1 VNPLVSTLD
10 RPRPKSAFFDS
21 EAAAR
26 AVSFFALLPHV
37 KGKWAGQPFVLEAWQ
52 RAVIEAAFG
61 WKVSKGGPRLYREVF
76 LEVPRKQGKSTMAA
90 GVAGIL
96 TFADREPGAEVYCLD
111 PATRILHADL
121 TWRPIGEAKEGQE
134 LLAFDEFPT
143 QHRAY
148 RKLRRSAVESVET
161 ITQPSYR
168 LRFTNG
174 REVIA
179 SAGHQWLGMK
189 WLRGELKGWYRTDE
203 LMVGSR
209 VRDLGEPW
217 DSHENWRRGYLAGI
231 YDGEGSIFRSLQGDR
246 PGFRI
251 GFGQLPGLVLDQTRQ
266 LLEEEGFNPSVTA
279 DHHKGSSG
287 VQTFNLSGAYNC
299 LRFLGQVRPVRL
311 LENAPRLWE
320 GKGAN
325 QGMGRAVVESIE
337 FLGDREVMA
346 MGTSTRTL
354 FAEGLF
360 SHNSLAVDREQAGIV
375 FNVLR
380 EMVEASP
387 ELAKR
392 SESFRR
398 SIVVPK
404 TRASYK
410 VLSADVPSKH
420 GLNASGYVVD
430 EVHAHPNRELIDVIA
445 TSTGSREQPLGFLI
459 TTAGVHDET
468 SIGWEKHHYTEQVAS
483 GIVEDPSFLGVIYA
497 AESTDDWTS
506 EETWEKANP
515 GLGVTVSREYLRRE
529 CEKAKAIPAYEN
541 TFKRLHL
548 NLWTAQF
555 TRWLPLD
562 AWDASAGM
570 VDAEKLAGETC
581 YAGVHLASAS
591 DVASLVL
598 LFPRGESYDVVPFFW
613 VPEDAMK
620 RTTGVPYLEWARQG
634 FITVTEG
641 PTTDYAAIRAKLDE
655 LARTYQLEEIGHH
668 PWNAVQFM
676 NELADAGMEVTPVRP
691 GYGTLTAPTKE
702 LLSLILDRKLRHGG
716 NPVLRY
722 MADNAAVMTDADG
735 NIKLAQDKSTGN
747 ISGISALVMA
757 LDRAI
762 RNQES
767 EPSIILI

>member
-1 VNPLVSTLD
+1 MGEPLVSTLN
-10 RPRPKSAFFDS
+10 RPRPRAAYFDA
-21 EAAAR
+21 EAASKATR
-26 AVSFFALLPHV
+26 FFELLPHV
-37 KGKWAGQPFVLEAWQ
+37 KGKWAGQPFVLEPWQ
-52 RAVIEAAFG
+52 RIVIEAAFG

-96 TFADREPGAEVYCLD
+96 TFADREPGAEVY
-111 PATRILHADL
+111 
-121 TWRPIGEAKEGQE
+121 
-134 LLAFDEFPT
+134 
-143 QHRAY
+143 
-148 RKLRRSAVESVET
+148 
-161 ITQPSYR
+161 
-168 LRFTNG
+168 
-174 REVIA
+174 
-179 SAGHQWLGMK
+179 
-189 WLRGELKGWYRTDE
+189 
-203 LMVGSR
+203 
-209 VRDLGEPW
+209 
-217 DSHENWRRGYLAGI
+217 
-231 YDGEGSIFRSLQGDR
+231 
-246 PGFRI
+246 
-251 GFGQLPGLVLDQTRQ
+251 
-266 LLEEEGFNPSVTA
+266 
-279 DHHKGSSG
+279 
-287 VQTFNLSGAYNC
+287 
-299 LRFLGQVRPVRL
+299 
-311 LENAPRLWE
+311 
-320 GKGAN
+320 
-325 QGMGRAVVESIE
+325 
-337 FLGDREVMA
+337 
-346 MGTSTRTL
+346 
-354 FAEGLF
+354 
-360 SHNSLAVDREQAGIV
+360 SLAVDREQAGIV

-555 TRWLPLD
+555 TRWLPLE

-570 VDAEKLAGETC
+570 VDAEKLAGESC

-598 LFPRGESYDVVPFFW
+598 LFPRGESYDVVPFFFI
-613 VPEDAMK
+613 PEDAVK
-620 RTTGVPYLEWARQG
+620 RTSGVPYLEWARQG
-634 FITVTEG
+634 FITITEG
-641 PTTDYAAIRAKLDE
+641 ATTDYAAIRAKLDE
-655 LARTYQLEEIGHH
+655 LATTYQVEEIGHH

-722 MADNAAVMTDADG
+722 MADSAAVMTDADG

-757 LDRAI
+757 LDRVI
-762 RNQES
+762 RNQEA